1 MQALQTGIYQESIW
15 PITHNHQNNIEVID
29 VSDISVQ
36 KTLVI
41 KRKFEDG
48 D

>member
-1 MQALQTGIYQESIW
+1 MQILQTWIDQELTW
-15 PITHNHQNNIEVID
+15 HITHNHQKDIKVID
-29 VSDISVQ
+29 VSDVSAQ

-41 KRKFEDG
+41 KREFEDG

>member
-1 MQALQTGIYQESIW
+1 MQILQIWIDQELTW
-15 PITHNHQNNIEVID
+15 HITHNHQSDIGVID
-29 VSDISVQ
+29 VSVQ

-41 KRKFEDG
+41 KREFEDG

>member
-1 MQALQTGIYQESIW
+1 MQTLQTWIDQELTW
-15 PITHNHQNNIEVID
+15 HITHNHQNDIGVID
-29 VSDISVQ
+29 DSVQ

>member
-1 MQALQTGIYQESIW
+1 MQTLQIWIDQELTW
-15 PITHNHQNNIEVID
+15 HLTHNYQNDIGVID
-29 VSDISVQ
+29 VSVQ
-36 KTLVI
+36 KTFVI

>member
-1 MQALQTGIYQESIW
+1 MQTLQTWIDQELTW
-15 PITHNHQNNIEVID
+15 HITQNHLNDIEVID
-29 VSDISVQ
+29 VSDVSIQ

-41 KRKFEDG
+41 KRELEDG

>member
-1 MQALQTGIYQESIW
+1 MQILQTWINQELTW
-15 PITHNHQNNIEVID
+15 YITHNHQNDIGVID
-29 VSDISVQ
+29 VSVQ

-41 KRKFEDG
+41 KREFEDG

>member
-1 MQALQTGIYQESIW
+1 MQILQTWIDQELTW
-15 PITHNHQNNIEVID
+15 HITHNHQNDIGVID
-29 VSDISVQ
+29 VNDVSAP

-41 KRKFEDG
+41 KGEFEDE

>member
-1 MQALQTGIYQESIW
+1 MQILQTWINQELTW
-15 PITHNHQNNIEVID
+15 HITHNHQNDIGIID
-29 VSDISVQ
+29 VSDVSVPE
-36 KTLVI
+36 TLVI